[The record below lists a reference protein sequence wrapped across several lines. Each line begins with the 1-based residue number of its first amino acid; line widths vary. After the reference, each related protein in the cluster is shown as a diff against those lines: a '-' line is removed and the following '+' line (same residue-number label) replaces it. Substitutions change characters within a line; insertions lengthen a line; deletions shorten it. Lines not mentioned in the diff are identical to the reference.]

1 MNGYFDNASTSFP
14 KPKEVGEWI
23 EKYLASGGTYG
34 RAGHRK
40 SIEVARVVEETRDL
54 LSSLMGIAEP
64 ENLVFCSSATEGSN
78 AVLSG
83 FAFKNKRVL
92 VDSMSHN
99 AVTRPLHHLKE
110 SIGLE
115 CSIVPHFSDGLI
127 DIDQLKSMVD
137 STVDMVIVNHVSN
150 VNGVIQNIREI
161 KNAIGDIPLLLDASQ
176 SAGKVPVKANEWGVD
191 YLFFTAHKG
200 LLGPTGVGAFYANN
214 PSNLPPYKYGGTGS
228 NSESELM
235 PPYNPDKFEAGTPN
249 SLGIFGLYGALT
261 ANLKSL
267 HSQEDFYLLL
277 EKIEQLK
284 AYEVY
289 CAQNRENQSEL
300 FSLRHRGKSN
310 DELAYVL
317 DRKYDI
323 QVRSGLHC
331 APFAHKALGTFPNG
345 SVRFSI
351 SPFHT
356 TLDFEN
362 LYNVLEGIS

>member
-14 KPKEVGEWI
+14 KPQEVGEWI
-23 EKYLASGGTYG
+23 DRYLANGGTYG

-54 LSSLMGIAEP
+54 LSSLMGIFKP

-83 FAFKNKRVL
+83 FSFKNKRVL

-99 AVTRPLHHLKE
+99 AVTRPLYHLKE
-110 SIGLE
+110 YIGLE
-115 CSIVPHFSDGLI
+115 YSIIPHFSDGLI
-127 DIDQLKSMVD
+127 DIDRLKSMVD

-150 VNGVIQNIREI
+150 VNGIIQNVNEI
-161 KNAIGDIPLLLDASQ
+161 KNAIGGIPLLLDASQ
-176 SAGKVPVKANEWGVD
+176 STGKVQIKTNEWGVD

-200 LLGPTGVGAFYANN
+200 LLGPTGVGAFYASN
-214 PSNLPPYKYGGTGS
+214 PTVLSPYKYGGTGS

-235 PPYNPDKFEAGTPN
+235 PLYNPDKFEAGTPN
-249 SLGIFGLYGALT
+249 SLGIFGLYGALVS
-261 ANLKSL
+261 NLSSL
-267 HSQEDFYLLL
+267 HSQDDFYLLL
-277 EKIEQLK
+277 EKIKQLES
-284 AYEVY
+284 YEVY
-289 CAQNRENQSEL
+289 CAQKRENQSEL
-300 FSLRHRGKSN
+300 FSLRHRSKSN
-310 DELAYVL
+310 DELAYIL
-317 DRKYDI
+317 DSKYNI

-331 APFAHKALGTFPNG
+331 APFAHEVLGTFPNG

-351 SPFHT
+351 SPFHNKY
-356 TLDFEN
+356 DFEN